1 MYMII
6 IFCQSIYKCIPG
18 PMFDRDVLDDLV
30 AAECALAPMSTE
42 LLLPLVADVL

>member
-1 MYMII
+1 MYLK
-6 IFCQSIYKCIPG
+6 FVPG

-42 LLLPLVADVL
+42 LLLPRVADVL